1 MSGAGPLSPPIASIA
16 IFQAMAP
23 PSPDTSF
30 ARNPMPLFLGL
41 QDLGISVIATVSTD
55 AVRQFGFLAAGAK
68 CHPPRGE
75 FPMSPA
81 FIAARL
87 RGFSLRN
94 RHELLLT
101 SPTGL

>member
-23 PSPDTSF
+23 LSPDTSF

-41 QDLGISVIATVSTD
+41 QDLGILVVTAVGTD
-55 AVRQFGFLAAGAK
+55 AVRKFCLLAVRAK
-68 CHPPRGE
+68 SDPPRCE
-75 FPMSPA
+75 FPVRPT

-87 RGFSLRN
+87 RGFSLWN
-94 RHELLLT
+94 RHELLLI
-101 SPTGL
+101 SPTGM